1 MALTSAGSKGTVR
14 ALYAYLSSGEHQM
27 SFLEGDLI
35 TLLGDESIAFHGKV
49 HQPSPVPIV
58 QFRRSSTDGVVV
70 SDFSRYLVP
79 ISAADGVV
87 VSDFDVFQDI

>member
-58 QFRRSSTDGVVV
+58 QFRRSSTDGV
-70 SDFSRYLVP
+70 
-79 ISAADGVV
+79 GVV
-87 VSDFDVFQDI
+87 GRFFNNFSFDFRHRWLQI